1 MKNARVQKRGEIVI
15 RKPRLDTAKGKS
27 RLSAEIRFWEETR
40 EVWFEV
46 DEKYGQYL
54 CWERSDAFLIGL
66 LNFAMREGCDI
77 VCEAP
82 VTAQLLYQIRTYLLP
97 SLVRNSKVL
106 YETQITAPM
115 AEKPVSNA
123 GGVGTGISCG
133 VDSLHAVRKYMSSPY
148 PGLKLTHL
156 VLNNVGAFRPESNQ
170 YDWQANH
177 AIEFCREY
185 GFELIVSNSNFA
197 EAFPQNHLLTHTYS
211 SVFAVYMLQKLW
223 GVYFYASA
231 GYDLQEAF
239 TLVDNELKS
248 SDHYELLSLD
258 VFSTRAL
265 KIYSEGS
272 EIARFEKIK
281 DLSTWT
287 PAQKHLHVCTSDEGP
302 NCNTCGKCLRTLV
315 TLDALGCLDS
325 FKDVFDIAAYR
336 ASRKNRLRWLYL
348 QQHTKNGDKMT
359 APAYAILKS
368 EITAWDRLCACVS
381 FLYFRLRSRLSRV
394 KFLYNLVHP
403 LLEWKRKNF
412 KK

>member
-15 RKPRLDTAKGKS
+15 CKPRLDTAKGKS
-27 RLSAEIRFWEETR
+27 RLSAEIRFFEESR

-82 VTAQLLYQIRTYLLP
+82 VTAQLFYQIRTYLLP

-106 YETQITAPM
+106 YEAQITAPM

-156 VLNNVGAFRPESNQ
+156 VLNNVGAFRPKSNQ

-197 EAFPQNHLLTHTYS
+197 EAFPQNHFLTNTYS
-211 SVFAVYMLQKLW
+211 SCFAVYSLQKLW
-223 GVYFYASA
+223 NVYFYASV
-231 GYDLQEAF
+231 GYDIQ
-239 TLVDNELKS
+239 N
-248 SDHYELLSLD
+248 
-258 VFSTRAL
+258 
-265 KIYSEGS
+265 
-272 EIARFEKIK
+272 
-281 DLSTWT
+281 
-287 PAQKHLHVCTSDEGP
+287 
-302 NCNTCGKCLRTLV
+302 
-315 TLDALGCLDS
+315 
-325 FKDVFDIAAYR
+325 
-336 ASRKNRLRWLYL
+336 
-348 QQHTKNGDKMT
+348 
-359 APAYAILKS
+359 
-368 EITAWDRLCACVS
+368 
-381 FLYFRLRSRLSRV
+381 
-394 KFLYNLVHP
+394 
-403 LLEWKRKNF
+403 
-412 KK
+412 